1 MIPLSFAQQRLWFL
15 DRHEGT
21 GAAYNIPLAVR
32 LRGVLDAEALE
43 LALTDVVSRHEAL
56 RTTFPSRE
64 GLPHQEILD
73 DPKVVLAVL
82 EPGDPAVVLG
92 RAAREAFDLAADPPF
107 RAHLLEQGPE
117 DHVLLLVM
125 HHIVSD
131 GWSLGP
137 LLRDLTTAYTA
148 RLAGEAPAW
157 EPLPVQYADYTLWQQ
172 DLLGS
177 ADDPGSLISAQLAH
191 WRTRLAGLPEEIPL
205 PVDRPRDGDTGT
217 AGSAVATLL
226 DPGTARGLAALA
238 EESGATLFMVAQAAF
253 AALLARSGAG
263 EDVPIGTVVTGRG
276 EEALED
282 LVGFFVNTLVLRVD
296 VSGDPSFRG
305 LLARVREE
313 SLDAYGHQDLPFERL
328 VEELNPVRA
337 AGRHPLFQVMVLAD
351 SDSDDGLVL
360 PGLTATVEPL
370 GQGAAKFDLTLSLRE
385 GRDGVRCSLEY
396 LTRLFDEATAEMLL
410 ARLVRLLDQAAA
422 DPDRPL
428 WDLEV
433 LSSEERAAV
442 LATTEPPEPATTV
455 HELFSRQAAR
465 TPQAVAL
472 VSGDTEI
479 TYARL
484 DAESGALAGF
494 LVSRGVRRGD
504 VVGVHIGRGV
514 DMATALLAVLKA
526 GAAYLVLD
534 VDFPVARLASMV
546 ASLPVRL
553 VLTDRP
559 FSTDV
564 PVIALD
570 YVRPMPFTAPETG
583 PDDLACVMFTSGSTG
598 AAKAAGAPHRAL
610 TGTLAGQRYAGFG
623 PGEVWLQCASVSW
636 DAFATQLFGPLL
648 AGGTSVLYPGQ
659 RPEPAVIARLVVR
672 HGVTVLDASASLFN
686 HLWDTYPDIFTG
698 LRWALT
704 GGEAASAG
712 HVRAVLAAVPGI
724 GVVNGYGPVES
735 MGFTTS
741 FAVPQDWDGAV
752 VPIGSPLEGKSA
764 VVLDH
769 RLSPVPTG
777 ATGELYVGGEGLAHG
792 YLGRPGLT
800 AERFVASPF
809 RVGARLYRTGDLVRR
824 RADGTLT
831 YLGRADD
838 QVKIRGF
845 RVEPAEVESA
855 LITHPDV
862 TAAAVVAR
870 EDGPGGKRLVAY
882 VVGDAQHLRAYLVDR
897 LPEHMVPAAFVALD
911 EFPLTPNGK
920 LDRRAL
926 PAPSYLVGGSQP
938 RTPRQEIL
946 CGLFAKVLGLDAVGL
961 DDGFFDLGGHSL
973 LAARLLASIRTV
985 FGVELGIRVLFRDP
999 TPRGLDGH
1007 LDSTAPVRTAP
1018 RPGHRPER
1026 VPLSSAQLGV
1036 RLAMEVADH
1045 AYTAPHAL
1053 RLEGDLDLT
1062 ALRTALLD
1070 VVERHE
1076 ALRTVFPEDALGW
1089 HQVVL
1094 PADELVFEVEDCTD
1108 LDSTLAALVAR
1119 PFDLA
1124 ADIPLRAHVL
1134 RLGPRD
1140 HVLLLA
1146 LHHIATDGWS
1156 TGVLLRDLAEA
1167 YRARVLST
1175 APDWRPLPIQY
1186 ADHSLRQELSDDS
1199 LAFWAETLDG
1209 VPDELRLPVDRPR
1222 PLVSDNVGDEVRAQV
1237 DARTHQAL
1245 VSLARAGNATVF
1257 MALHAAVATL
1267 LTKLGAGTDIVLGTV
1282 VAGRGPED
1290 LDDLVG
1296 LFVNTLA
1303 LRVDLSGDP
1312 DFTTVLQRVREADLA
1327 AYTHQDV
1334 PFDRVVERVNPE
1346 RSSSR
1351 HPLFQVSLA
1360 LQDGVDGVED
1370 DALDLPGLDVRT
1382 VRTTTGGAKLDL
1394 SLGFGQTAG
1403 GLEVCLEYAV
1413 DLWDRATAQ
1422 NLLTRLVRLIET
1434 LVADPSAPLS
1444 RIDVLTSAER
1454 ETVLRQWN
1462 DTAVAHDLTRSV
1474 QEQIA
1479 EVAARTPDA
1488 PAVVAHDGT
1497 LTYRELDERA
1507 NRLAHHLIALGA
1519 GRGTVVGVCTD
1530 RDTASITALLAVLRT
1545 GAAYLPVDPTYPP
1558 ERLRY
1563 MLADA
1568 GTPVV
1573 VTQPGLAHL
1582 VASSDAAKVVLD
1594 GGAAGFAATPPALV
1608 GEASGLSAVP
1618 PALAGGVVGLS
1629 AVPPALAGGVLG
1641 LPAAPPVLAG
1651 EALGLSAALPA
1662 LAGEAPDLPAA
1673 PPLPAEKSLDHPPIP
1688 PAVATDPR
1696 DAAYVIYTSGSTGR
1710 PKGVVVEHRALT
1722 TQTAWLVAALG
1733 LVPTDRSSHL
1743 SAQGFDAAVA
1753 EIWPTLVSGAALHL
1767 PSQQV
1772 LEDTEALAEW
1782 IRDSRVTVSSLA
1794 TPRLE
1799 AMLDEPALA
1808 ASSVRVLHTGGDVL
1822 RRRPPTGMPFELYN
1836 TYGPT
1841 ECTVNSTCGLV
1852 LPGADADLP
1861 CIGTPIDNYVAYV
1874 LDDHLRP
1881 VPPGVVGELYIAGA
1895 GLARGYLGSPALTAT
1910 RFVASPGGRMYRTGD
1925 LVRWL
1930 PDGRLAFHGRADQQ
1944 VQIRGL
1950 RIETGEIEAALCAL
1964 PEVAQS
1970 AVIVRDDRLIAYL
1983 VAPDGIDPVAV
1994 RRKLA
1999 EFLPRYMVPEAFV
2012 VLDALPLTP
2021 NEKLDRRALP
2031 APEVVSAQ
2039 ARPPATALEA
2049 TLCRLFAEVLGR
2061 EVGPDDGFFDLGGH
2075 SLLAAKLV
2083 SRIRTELGVRP
2094 ELRLLFDAP
2103 TPAALAGQLG
2113 TSAAGDPL
2121 GVLIPLRTNG
2131 DLAPVFCV
2139 HPGAGIGWEYFGL
2152 LPHLDPRRP
2161 VYALQARGLTD
2172 PSSMPQ
2178 TLAEM
2183 AADYLD
2189 LVRGVQPE
2197 GPYHLLGWSFGAVV
2211 AHEMATLLDPSDVGL
2226 LALLDGY
2233 PETEEQPPVSPDDPD
2248 LLTPLLES
2256 LGYRLDQPVRSRA
2269 EFDAAIRDHAGPLAG
2284 FSEAALPE
2292 VFAANVNLHNRHR
2305 PTLLAAG
2312 AHVFEATRGKSP
2324 SDPTPASWLPHFSG
2338 RVEVHQVH
2346 STHGGLTAPAHLA
2359 SIGAVLSA
2367 HLSSEEPRS

>member
-21 GAAYNIPLAVR
+21 GAAYNIPIAVR
-32 LRGVLDAEALE
+32 LHGTLDTEALE
-43 LALTDVVSRHEAL
+43 RALTDVVLRHEAL
-56 RTTFPSRE
+56 RTTFPSRD

-73 DPKVVLAVL
+73 DAKVVLAAL
-82 EPGDPAVVLG
+82 EPGDPAALR
-92 RAAREAFDLAADPPF
+92 RAAREAFDLAAEPPL
-107 RAHLLEQGPE
+107 RTHLLREGPL

-137 LLRDLTTAYTA
+137 LLRDLAAAYTA
-148 RLAGEAPAW
+148 RVAGEEPDW

-177 ADDPGSLISAQLAH
+177 PDDPASLISAQVAH
-191 WRTRLAGLPEEIPL
+191 WRTRLTGLPEEIAL
-205 PVDRPRDGDTGT
+205 PIDRPRDADTGT
-217 AGSAVATLL
+217 AGRAVSAVL
-226 DPGTARGLAALA
+226 DAGTARGLAALA

-253 AALLARSGAG
+253 AALLARSGSG

-296 VSGDPSFRG
+296 LSGDPSFRA

-313 SLDAYGHQDLPFERL
+313 SLDAYGNQDVPFDRL

-337 AGRHPLFQVMVLAD
+337 PGRHPLFQVMVLAG
-351 SDSDDGLVL
+351 SDDAASLAL
-360 PGLTATVEPL
+360 PGLTATVEPM
-370 GQGAAKFDLTLSLRE
+370 GQGEVKFDLTLSLNE
-385 GRDGVRCSLEY
+385 GRDGVKCSLEY
-396 LTRLFDEATAEMLL
+396 LTGLFDDATAEMLL

-422 DPDRPL
+422 DPDRSL
-428 WDLEV
+428 WDLDV
-433 LSSEERAAV
+433 LSAEERAAV
-442 LATTEPPEPATTV
+442 LSTTETPAPALPV
-455 HELFSRQAAR
+455 HRLFSRQAAR
-465 TPQAVAL
+465 TPHAVAL
-472 VSGDTEI
+472 VSGDAEVS
-479 TYARL
+479 YASL
-484 DAESGALAGF
+484 DAESEALAGF
-494 LVSRGVRRGD
+494 LVSQGVRRGD
-504 VVGVHIGRGV
+504 IVGVHIGRGV

-526 GAAYLVLD
+526 GGAYLMLD
-534 VDFPVARLASMV
+534 VDFPAARLASMV

-559 FSTDV
+559 FDADV
-564 PVIALD
+564 PVIELD
-570 YVRPMPFTAPETG
+570 HVRPMPFRAPDTG

-598 AAKAAGAPHRAL
+598 AAKAAAAPHRAL
-610 TGTLAGQRYAGFG
+610 TGTLVGQRYAGFG
-623 PGEVWLQCASVSW
+623 SGEVWLQCASVSW
-636 DAFATQLFGPLL
+636 DAFATQLLGPLL

-659 RPEPAVIARLVVR
+659 RPEPAVVAQLVVR

-686 HLWDTYPDIFTG
+686 HLWDTSPEIFSG

-704 GGEAASAG
+704 GGEAASAA
-712 HVRAVLAAVPGI
+712 HVRSVLAAVPGI

-741 FAVPQDWDGAV
+741 FTVPSGWDGAV
-752 VPIGSPLEGKSA
+752 VPIGTPLQGKSA
-764 VVLDH
+764 LVLDH
-769 RLSPVPTG
+769 RMALVPVG
-777 ATGELYVGGEGLAHG
+777 AVGELYVGGEGLAHG

-809 RVGARLYRTGDLVRR
+809 AAGARLYRTGDLVRR

-845 RVEPAEVESA
+845 RVEPAEIEAVLTS
-855 LITHPDV
+855 HPDV

-870 EDGPGGKRLVAY
+870 EDVDGRRLVAY
-882 VVGDAQHLRAYLVDR
+882 VVGAAGNLRAHVAER
-897 LPEHMVPAAFVALD
+897 LPDHMVPAAFVELD

-926 PAPSYLVGGSQP
+926 PAPTWTAGGSQP

-946 CGLFAKVLGLDAVGL
+946 CGLFAKVLGLPAVGL

-1007 LDSTAPVRTAP
+1007 LDGGPAVRAAV
-1018 RPGHRPER
+1018 RPGQRPDR

-1053 RLEGDLDLT
+1053 RLRGELDLA
-1062 ALRTALLD
+1062 ALRAALLD
-1070 VVERHE
+1070 VVDRHE
-1076 ALRTVFPEDALGW
+1076 ALRTVFPEDDQGW
-1089 HQVVL
+1089 HQVVR
-1094 PADELVFEVEDCTD
+1094 PADELVFEVEDCTEAS
-1108 LDSTLAALVAR
+1108 LDDTLTALVAR

-1124 ADIPLRAHVL
+1124 AEFPLRVHVL
-1134 RLGPRD
+1134 RVDARD

-1156 TGVLLRDLAEA
+1156 TGVLLRDLASA
-1167 YRARVLST
+1167 YRARVTGT

-1186 ADHSLRQELSDDS
+1186 PDHTLRQETSFDDS
-1199 LAFWAETLDG
+1199 LEFWASSLEG
-1209 VPDELRLPVDRPR
+1209 IPDELRLPVDRPR
-1222 PLVSDNVGDEVRAQV
+1222 PVVSENIGDEVRAHV
-1237 DARTHQAL
+1237 GPSTHQGL
-1245 VSLARAGNATVF
+1245 VALARANNATVF

-1267 LTKLGAGTDIVLGTV
+1267 LSKLGAGTDIVLGTV

-1312 DFTTVLQRVREADLA
+1312 DFATVLHRVREADLA
-1327 AYTHQDV
+1327 AYAHQDV

-1346 RSSSR
+1346 RSSAR

-1370 DALDLPGLDVRT
+1370 DSLGLPGVDVST

-1394 SLGFGQTAG
+1394 SLGFGQSDT
-1403 GLEVCLEYAV
+1403 GLQVVLEYAV
-1413 DLWDRATAQ
+1413 DLWDRAGAET
-1422 NLLTRLVRLIET
+1422 LLARLVRLIET
-1434 LVADPSAPLS
+1434 VVADPSAPLS
-1444 RIDVLTSAER
+1444 RIEVLTDAER
-1454 ETVLRQWN
+1454 DTVLHRWN
-1462 DTAVAHDLTRSV
+1462 DTAVDHDVTRPV
-1474 QEQIA
+1474 HEQVA
-1479 EVAARTPDA
+1479 EVARRTPDA
-1488 PAVVAHDGT
+1488 PAVVAHDGV

-1519 GRGTVVGVCTD
+1519 RRGTVVGVCTD
-1530 RDTASITALLAVLRT
+1530 RDSSSILALLAVLKS
-1545 GAAYLPVDPTYPP
+1545 GAAYLPVDTTYPP

-1568 GTPVV
+1568 GAPVV
-1573 VTQPGLAHL
+1573 VTQRRFAHL
-1582 VASSDAAKVVLD
+1582 VESSDAAKVVLD
-1594 GGAAGFAATPPALV
+1594 AEVVDGGPV
-1608 GEASGLSAVP
+1608 SA
-1618 PALAGGVVGLS
+1618 
-1629 AVPPALAGGVLG
+1629 
-1641 LPAAPPVLAG
+1641 
-1651 EALGLSAALPA
+1651 
-1662 LAGEAPDLPAA
+1662 
-1673 PPLPAEKSLDHPPIP
+1673 
-1688 PAVATDPR
+1688 PAVTTHPR

-1710 PKGVVVEHRALT
+1710 PKGVVVEHRAFAY
-1722 TQTAWLVAALG
+1722 QTAWLVPALG
-1733 LVPTDRSSHL
+1733 LVPSDRSSHL

-1767 PSQQV
+1767 PAQHV

-1782 IRDSRVTVSSLA
+1782 IRDSRITVSSLA

-1808 ASSVRVLHTGGDVL
+1808 ASEVRVLHTGGDAL
-1822 RRRPPTGMPFELYN
+1822 RRRPSAGMPFELYN

-1861 CIGTPIDNYVAYV
+1861 DIGTPIDNYRAYV
-1874 LDDHLRP
+1874 LDDDLRP
-1881 VPPGVVGELYIAGA
+1881 VPPGVVGELYIGGE
-1895 GLARGYLGSPALTAT
+1895 GLARGYLGRSALTAT
-1910 RFVASPGGRMYRTGD
+1910 RFVASPRGRMYRTGD

-1944 VQIRGL
+1944 VQLRGL

-1964 PEVAQS
+1964 PEVAQA
-1970 AVIVRDDRLIAYL
+1970 AVIVRDERLVAYL
-1983 VAPDGIDPVAV
+1983 VAPDGLDAAATK
-1994 RRKLA
+1994 RALA

-2012 VLDALPLTP
+2012 VLPALPLTP

-2031 APEVVSAQ
+2031 APEVVTVE
-2039 ARPPATALEA
+2039 ARPPATVLEA
-2049 TLCRLFAEVLGR
+2049 TLCALFAEVLGR
-2061 EVGPDDGFFDLGGH
+2061 DQVGPDDGFFDLGGH

-2083 SRIRTELGVRP
+2083 SRIRAELGVRP
-2094 ELRLLFDAP
+2094 DLRLLFDAP
-2103 TPAALAGQLG
+2103 SPAALAEQLG

-2121 GVLIPLRTNG
+2121 GALIPLRTGG
-2131 DLAPVFCV
+2131 DLAPLFCV

-2172 PSSMPQ
+2172 PSSMPGSV
-2178 TLAEM
+2178 AEM
-2183 AADYLD
+2183 AADYAD
-2189 LVRGVQPE
+2189 LVRSVQPD

-2211 AHEMATLLDPSDVGL
+2211 AHEMAAQLEDVGL

-2233 PETEEQPPVSPDDPD
+2233 PETGDHPEVSPDDPD
-2248 LLTPLLES
+2248 LLTPLLAS
-2256 LGYRLDQPVRSRA
+2256 LGYEAEVASRA
-2269 EFDAAIRDHAGPLAG
+2269 EFDEVIRDQAGPLAA
-2284 FSEAALPE
+2284 FSGAALPE
-2292 VFAANVNLHNRHR
+2292 VFAANVNLHNRHE
-2305 PTLLAAG
+2305 PSLLTADAL
-2312 AHVFEATRGKSP
+2312 VFEATQGKSP
-2324 SDPTPASWLPHFSG
+2324 SDPTPASWLPHLG
-2338 RVEVHQVH
+2338 GHVEVHPVH
-2346 STHGGLTAPAHLA
+2346 STHGGMTARQSLA

-2367 HLSSEEPRS
+2367 HLSSEESRP

>member
-32 LRGVLDAEALE
+32 LHGALDTEALE
-43 LALTDVVSRHEAL
+43 AALTDVLGRHEAL
-56 RTTFPSRE
+56 RTTFPSRD
-64 GLPHQEILD
+64 GQPHQEILED
-73 DPKVVLAVL
+73 AKVVLAVL

-107 RAHLLEQGPE
+107 RAHLLEEGPR

-125 HHIVSD
+125 HHIISD

-148 RLAGEAPAW
+148 RLAGEEPDW
-157 EPLPVQYADYTLWQQ
+157 EPLPVQYADYALWQQ
-172 DLLGS
+172 ELLGS
-177 ADDPGSLISAQLAH
+177 ADDPDSLVSSQLAY
-191 WRTRLAGLPEEIPL
+191 WRTRLAGLPDEIAL
-205 PVDRPRDGDTGT
+205 PVDRPRDAGTGSAGSSVAAVLSGDT
-217 AGSAVATLL
+217 
-226 DPGTARGLAALA
+226 ARSLAALA
-238 EESGATLFMVAQAAF
+238 EECGATLFMVAQAAF

-276 EEALED
+276 EEVLED

-296 VSGDPSFRG
+296 LSGEPSFRD
-305 LLARVREE
+305 LLGRVREE
-313 SLDAYGHQDLPFERL
+313 SLDAYGHQDLPFDRL

-337 AGRHPLFQVMVLAD
+337 PGRHPLFQVMVLAD
-351 SDSDDGLVL
+351 DDSGGPGLAL
-360 PGLTATVEPL
+360 PGLTGTVEPI
-370 GQGAAKFDLTLSLRE
+370 GAGEAKFDLTLALRD

-396 LTRLFDEATAEMLL
+396 LTGLFDDATAGMLL
-410 ARLVRLLDQAAA
+410 ARLVQLLDQAAA
-422 DPDRPL
+422 DPDRSV
-428 WDLEV
+428 WDLDV
-433 LSSEERAAV
+433 LSAVERAEV
-442 LATTEPPEPATTV
+442 FATTEAATGTV
-455 HELFSRQAAR
+455 HDLVAAQAAR
-465 TPQAVAL
+465 TPDAVAL

-479 TYARL
+479 SYALL
-484 DAESGALAGF
+484 DSDASGLAGF
-494 LVSRGVRRGD
+494 LASEGVRRGD

-514 DMATALLAVLKA
+514 EMATALLAVLKA

-534 VDFPVARLASMV
+534 VDFPPARLASMV

-559 FSTDV
+559 FEADV
-564 PVIALD
+564 PVVALAD
-570 YVRPMPFTAPETG
+570 AVPMPFTATETG

-598 AAKAAGAPHRAL
+598 AAKAAGTPHRAL
-610 TGTLAGQRYAGFG
+610 TGTLVGQRYAGFG

-648 AGGTSVLYPGQ
+648 SGGTTVLYPGQ
-659 RPEPAVIARLVVR
+659 RPEPAVIADLVVR

-686 HLWDTYPDIFTG
+686 HLWDSYPDIFTG

-704 GGEAASAG
+704 GGEAASAA
-712 HVRAVLAAVPGI
+712 HVRAVLAAVPDI

-735 MGFTTS
+735 MGFTTT
-741 FAVPQDWDGAV
+741 FTVPQGWDGAA
-752 VPIGSPLEGKSA
+752 VPIGQPLRGKGA
-764 VVLDH
+764 VVLDR

-777 ATGELYVGGEGLAHG
+777 AVGELYVSGAGLAHG

-809 RVGARLYRTGDLVRR
+809 VPGTRLYRTGDLVRR

-845 RVEPAEVESA
+845 RVEPAEVEA
-855 LITHPDV
+855 VLAAHPDV

-882 VVGDAQHLRAYLVDR
+882 VVGAAGGLRDFARER
-897 LPEHMVPAAFVALD
+897 LPEHMVPAAFVELD
-911 EFPLTPNGK
+911 AFPLTPNGK

-926 PAPSYLVGGSQP
+926 PAPSYTVGDSQP

-1007 LDSTAPVRTAP
+1007 LDATTPVRALS
-1018 RPGHRPER
+1018 RPGHRPRR

-1045 AYTAPHAL
+1045 AYTAPHAM
-1053 RLEGDLDLT
+1053 RLLGELDLK
-1062 ALRTALLD
+1062 ALHAASLD

-1076 ALRTVFPEDALGW
+1076 ALRTVFPEDVSGW

-1094 PADELVFEVEDCTD
+1094 PADELLFEVAECAEDA
-1108 LDSTLAALVAR
+1108 LDSTLTALVAR

-1124 ADIPLRAHVL
+1124 ADIPLRVHVL
-1134 RLGPRD
+1134 RLGERD
-1140 HVLLLA
+1140 HVVLLA

-1167 YRARVLST
+1167 YRARLGGA

-1186 ADHSLRQELSDDS
+1186 ADHSLRQQQLPGSSDDP

-1209 VPDELRLPVDRPR
+1209 IPDELRLPVDRPR
-1222 PLVSDNVGDEVRAQV
+1222 PVVSGNVGDEVRARV
-1237 DARTHQAL
+1237 DAGTHRAL
-1245 VSLARAGNATVF
+1245 VSLARTNNATVF

-1267 LTKLGAGTDIVLGTV
+1267 LTKLGAGTDVVLGTV
-1282 VAGRGPED
+1282 VAGRGSED

-1346 RSSSR
+1346 RSSAR
-1351 HPLFQVSLA
+1351 HPLFQVSLV

-1370 DALDLPGLDVRT
+1370 DALGLPGLEVRT

-1394 SLGFGQTAG
+1394 SFGFGQSAD
-1403 GLEVCLEYAV
+1403 GLDVCLEYAV

-1422 NLLTRLVRLIET
+1422 HLLTRLVRLVEA
-1434 LVADPSAPLS
+1434 LVADPSRPVSA
-1444 RIDVLTSAER
+1444 IDVLTSAER
-1454 ETVLRQWN
+1454 EAVLRRWN
-1462 DTAVAHDLTRSV
+1462 DTAVAHDVDRPVHALV
-1474 QEQIA
+1474 A

-1488 PAVVAHDGT
+1488 PAVVAHDGV

-1519 GRGTVVGVCTD
+1519 RRDTVVGVCTD
-1530 RDTASITALLAVLRT
+1530 RDTGSIVALLAVLRT

-1558 ERLRY
+1558 ERLVY

-1568 GTPVV
+1568 DAPVV
-1573 VTQPGLAHL
+1573 VTQRGLAHL
-1582 VASSDAAKVVLD
+1582 VESSDAAKVLLD
-1594 GGAAGFAATPPALV
+1594 GEIPDHPATPPP
-1608 GEASGLSAVP
+1608 LST
-1618 PALAGGVVGLS
+1618 
-1629 AVPPALAGGVLG
+1629 
-1641 LPAAPPVLAG
+1641 
-1651 EALGLSAALPA
+1651 
-1662 LAGEAPDLPAA
+1662 
-1673 PPLPAEKSLDHPPIP
+1673 H
-1688 PAVATDPR
+1688 PR

-1710 PKGVVVEHRALT
+1710 PKGVVVDHRALAA
-1722 TQTAWLVAALG
+1722 QTAWLVPALG
-1733 LVPTDRSSHL
+1733 LVPPDRSSHL

-1753 EIWPTLVSGAALHL
+1753 EIWPTLVSGAALHM

-1772 LEDTEALAEW
+1772 MEDTEALAEW
-1782 IRDSRVTVSSLA
+1782 IADSRITVCSLA

-1808 ASSVRVLHTGGDVL
+1808 ASSVRVMHTGGDVL
-1822 RRRPPTGMPFELYN
+1822 RRRPPAGMPFELHN

-1852 LPGADADLP
+1852 PPGTDTDLP
-1861 CIGTPIDNYVAYV
+1861 SIGTPVDNYLAYV
-1874 LDDHLRP
+1874 LDEHLHP
-1881 VPPGVVGELYIAGA
+1881 VAPGVVGELYVAGA
-1895 GLARGYLGSPALTAT
+1895 GLARGYLGNPGLTAT
-1910 RFVASPGGRMYRTGD
+1910 RFVACPEGGRMYRTGD

-1930 PDGRLAFHGRADQQ
+1930 P
-1944 VQIRGL
+1944 
-1950 RIETGEIEAALCAL
+1950 
-1964 PEVAQS
+1964 
-1970 AVIVRDDRLIAYL
+1970 
-1983 VAPDGIDPVAV
+1983 
-1994 RRKLA
+1994 
-1999 EFLPRYMVPEAFV
+1999 
-2012 VLDALPLTP
+2012 
-2021 NEKLDRRALP
+2021 
-2031 APEVVSAQ
+2031 
-2039 ARPPATALEA
+2039 
-2049 TLCRLFAEVLGR
+2049 
-2061 EVGPDDGFFDLGGH
+2061 
-2075 SLLAAKLV
+2075 
-2083 SRIRTELGVRP
+2083 
-2094 ELRLLFDAP
+2094 
-2103 TPAALAGQLG
+2103 
-2113 TSAAGDPL
+2113 
-2121 GVLIPLRTNG
+2121 
-2131 DLAPVFCV
+2131 
-2139 HPGAGIGWEYFGL
+2139 
-2152 LPHLDPRRP
+2152 
-2161 VYALQARGLTD
+2161 
-2172 PSSMPQ
+2172 
-2178 TLAEM
+2178 
-2183 AADYLD
+2183 
-2189 LVRGVQPE
+2189 
-2197 GPYHLLGWSFGAVV
+2197 
-2211 AHEMATLLDPSDVGL
+2211 
-2226 LALLDGY
+2226 
-2233 PETEEQPPVSPDDPD
+2233 
-2248 LLTPLLES
+2248 
-2256 LGYRLDQPVRSRA
+2256 
-2269 EFDAAIRDHAGPLAG
+2269 
-2284 FSEAALPE
+2284 
-2292 VFAANVNLHNRHR
+2292 
-2305 PTLLAAG
+2305 
-2312 AHVFEATRGKSP
+2312 
-2324 SDPTPASWLPHFSG
+2324 
-2338 RVEVHQVH
+2338 
-2346 STHGGLTAPAHLA
+2346 
-2359 SIGAVLSA
+2359 
-2367 HLSSEEPRS
+2367 

>member
-32 LRGVLDAEALE
+32 LRGVLDTEALE
-43 LALTDVVSRHEAL
+43 LALTDVVARHEAL
-56 RTTFPSRE
+56 RTTFPSRD
-64 GLPHQEILD
+64 GQPYQEILD
-73 DPKVVLAVL
+73 DAKVVLAVL

-148 RLAGEAPAW
+148 RLAGEGPDW

-177 ADDPGSLISAQLAH
+177 SDDPGSLISAQLAH
-191 WRTRLAGLPEEIPL
+191 WRTRLTGLPEEIPL

-217 AGSAVATLL
+217 EGSAVATLL
-226 DPGTARGLAALA
+226 DTGTARGLATLA

-253 AALLARSGAG
+253 AALLARSGCG

-351 SDSDDGLVL
+351 SDSDGGLTLPGLTL

-385 GRDGVRCSLEY
+385 GRDGVTCSLEY
-396 LTRLFDEATAEMLL
+396 LTGLFDEATAEMLL

-428 WDLEV
+428 WDLDV
-433 LSSEERAAV
+433 LSAEERAA
-442 LATTEPPEPATTV
+442 LPATTETPVPAATV
-455 HELFSRQAAR
+455 HELFARQTAR

-472 VSGDTEI
+472 VGGDTEI

-484 DAESGALAGF
+484 NTDADALAGF
-494 LVSRGVRRGD
+494 LVSQGVRRGD

-526 GAAYLVLD
+526 GAAYLMLD
-534 VDFPVARLASMV
+534 VDFPAARLASMV

-559 FSTDV
+559 FDVDV

-570 YVRPMPFTAPETG
+570 YVRPMPFTAPEIG

-610 TGTLAGQRYAGFG
+610 TGTLVGQRYAGFG

-659 RPEPAVIARLVVR
+659 RPEPAVIARLVVQ

-686 HLWDTYPDIFTG
+686 HLWDTYSEIFTG

-741 FAVPQDWDGAV
+741 FTVPPDWDGTV
-752 VPIGSPLEGKSA
+752 VPIGSPLAGKSA
-764 VVLDH
+764 IVLDH

-809 RVGARLYRTGDLVRR
+809 TAGARLYRTGDLVRR

-855 LITHPDV
+855 LTAHPDV

-897 LPEHMVPAAFVALD
+897 LPEHMVPAAFVVLD

-926 PAPSYLVGGSQP
+926 PAPSYAVGGSLP

-946 CGLFAKVLGLDAVGL
+946 CGLFAKVLGLEAVGL

-1018 RPGHRPER
+1018 RPEHRPER

-1108 LDSTLAALVAR
+1108 LDGTLAALVAR

-1134 RLGPRD
+1134 RLGARD

-1167 YRARVLST
+1167 YRARVAGT

-1209 VPDELRLPVDRPR
+1209 IPDELRLPVDRPR
-1222 PLVSDNVGDEVRAQV
+1222 PVVSDNVGDEVRAQV

-1267 LTKLGAGTDIVLGTV
+1267 LAKLGAGTDIVLGTV

-1334 PFDRVVERVNPE
+1334 PFDRVVERINPE

-1370 DALDLPGLDVRT
+1370 DALDLPGLEVRT

-1394 SLGFGQTAG
+1394 SLGFGQSAD

-1413 DLWDRATAQ
+1413 DLWDRTTAQ

-1444 RIDVLTSAER
+1444 RIDVLTESER
-1454 ETVLRQWN
+1454 ESVLHQWN
-1462 DTAVAHDLTRSV
+1462 DTFVDHDLTRTV

-1479 EVAARTPDA
+1479 EVAARNPDA

-1519 GRGTVVGVCTD
+1519 RRGTVVGVCTD
-1530 RDTASITALLAVLRT
+1530 RDTSSITALLAVLRT

-1558 ERLRY
+1558 ERLGY

-1568 GTPVV
+1568 SAPVV

-1594 GGAAGFAATPPALV
+1594 GGVASLPQAGTATPPALA
-1608 GEASGLSAVP
+1608 GELRDHPATPS
-1618 PALAGGVVGLS
+1618 ALAGES
-1629 AVPPALAGGVLG
+1629 PHH
-1641 LPAAPPVLAG
+1641 PAAPP
-1651 EALGLSAALPA
+1651 ALP
-1662 LAGEAPDLPAA
+1662 GRF
-1673 PPLPAEKSLDHPPIP
+1673 LDHPATP
-1688 PAVATDPR
+1688 PTVATDPR

-1710 PKGVVVEHRALT
+1710 PKGVVVEYRALAA
-1722 TQTAWLVAALG
+1722 QTAWLVPALG
-1733 LVPTDRSSHL
+1733 LVPADRSSHL

-1782 IRDSRVTVSSLA
+1782 IQDSRITVSSLA

-1808 ASSVRVLHTGGDVL
+1808 ASSVRVMHTGGDVL
-1822 RRRPPTGMPFELYN
+1822 RRRPPAGMPFELYN

-1861 CIGTPIDNYVAYV
+1861 SIGTPIDNYRAHV
-1874 LDDHLRP
+1874 LDEHLQP

-1895 GLARGYLGSPALTAT
+1895 GLARGYLGSPGLTAT
-1910 RFVASPGGRMYRTGD
+1910 RFVATPGGRMYRTGD

-1964 PEVAQS
+1964 PEVGQA

-1983 VAPDGIDPVAV
+1983 VAPDGIDAAAV
-1994 RRKLA
+1994 RRKLG

-2031 APEVVSAQ
+2031 VPEVVSAQ

-2103 TPAALAGQLG
+2103 TPAALAGLLG

-2172 PSSMPQ
+2172 PSAMPE

-2189 LVRGVQPE
+2189 LVRSVQPE

-2233 PETEEQPPVSPDDPD
+2233 PETEEHPPVSPDDPD

-2269 EFDAAIRDHAGPLAG
+2269 EFDAVIRDHAGPLAG
-2284 FSEAALPE
+2284 FSDAALPE
-2292 VFAANVNLHNRHR
+2292 VFAANVNLHNRHQ
-2305 PTLLAAG
+2305 PTLLAAD
-2312 AHVFEATRGKSP
+2312 ALVFEATQGKSP
-2324 SDPTPASWLPHFSG
+2324 DDPTPASWLPHLSG
-2338 RVEVHQVH
+2338 RVEVHQVP
-2346 STHGGLTAPAHLA
+2346 STHGGLTAPHHLA